1 MPYMNADPSLSTH
14 ASYRLWPAMDWPS
27 EMWLALFD
35 RIPAPI
41 LVFRAEGLLI
51 LANKEARAQ
60 LGLAG
65 LEGLEGQKAPDFL
78 YPLLKAARGLTSTSY
93 GKNAYVAGANGTQI
107 PFLVKAMTG
116 YLSEGILIAF
126 GLDKISPPIPFVK
139 ATAILDDSAAM
150 ADAVSQKVK
159 GPLAGIELCASIL
172 GEELSEAGEPGLSNL
187 IEEIR
192 YGVREVN
199 EYLTSF
205 ESMTKPLSL
214 ELRTVNLADVVD
226 EALSALKEVFKA
238 NGIGVLVDQ
247 KDAVVEADRGLMVQL
262 FLNLFLNAAEAMSRG
277 GRLHVEF
284 RQNRKGQVEVIVTDT
299 GPGIA
304 LRDMKKIFNPF
315 FTTKNQPLG
324 LGLPVCLR
332 IAEAHQGQLV
342 VGTNG
347 DFGGRAVVVIPSIP
361 SPSGFKNRSSLN

>member
-1 MPYMNADPSLSTH
+1 MPYMNATPSL
-14 ASYRLWPAMDWPS
+14 APAVSYRLWPAMDWPV
-27 EMWLALFD
+27 EMWMALFD
-35 RIPAPI
+35 QMPTPI
-41 LVFRAEGLLI
+41 IVFRAEGQLI
-51 LANKEARAQ
+51 LANKEASAQ
-60 LGLAG
+60 LGLVG
-65 LEGLEGQKAPDFL
+65 LEGLEGQKTPDFF
-78 YPLLKAARGLTSTSY
+78 YPLMKAAQNLSGQAPGRV
-93 GKNAYVAGANGTQI
+93 AYVTAPQGTQI
-107 PFLVKAMTG
+107 PFLVKRLHG
-116 YLSEGILIAF
+116 YLTNGVLAAF
-126 GLDKISPPIPFVK
+126 GLEKISPPFVAAK
-139 ATAILDDSAAM
+139 ASETLDDSAVM

-172 GEELSEAGEPGLSNL
+172 GEELSESGEINLTDL

-192 YGVREVN
+192 FSVREVN

-214 ELRTVNLADVVD
+214 ELNPVNMADVVD
-226 EALSALKEVFKA
+226 EALSALKDVFKA

-247 KDAVVEADRGLMVQL
+247 KDVVVEADRGLLVQL
-262 FLNLFLNAAEAMSRG
+262 FLNLFLNAAEAMTRG
-277 GRLHVEF
+277 GRIHVEF
-284 RQNRKGQVEVIVTDT
+284 RLNRKGQAEVIVTDT

-332 IAEAHQGQLV
+332 IVEAHQGSLV

-347 DFGGRAVVVIPSIP
+347 DYGGRALVALPCIPAQASFGP
-361 SPSGFKNRSSLN
+361 PRSLN